1 MSETPETYA
10 ESVEKAIKNI
20 RIADHMLY
28 VTYPVIKDKRLLLK
42 ALDQTYDSIICIINA
57 VLQYD
62 YLFKRIQI
70 YKDAQANFQ
79 TFLEKCAR
87 RYNITPE
94 ESKEITN
101 IIAVM
106 NSHKKS
112 PIEFQR
118 KDRII
123 IMSDNLK
130 TTSIDYENLKKYL
143 TLAKSLVTK
152 IRAVMKI

>member
-130 TTSIDYENLKKYL
+130 TTSIDSENLKKYL

>member
-42 ALDQTYDSIICIINA
+42 ALDQIYDSIICIINA

-70 YKDAQANFQ
+70 CKDAQANFQ

-94 ESKEITN
+94 ESLEITK
-101 IIAVM
+101 IISLM

-130 TTSIDYENLKKYL
+130 TTSIDSENLKKCL